1 LTEGWLGAAR
11 GFELIGVRAFYTFL
25 APPWHRVPSVK
36 ELRNGQHLSAE
47 TYRKGIRD
55 ARYYTGANFLRL
67 LTYIPI
73 FYGLQKVG
81 DRLAMSMLIAL
92 SAFHI
97 VSIFAE
103 SYKAI
108 VLVCAKSM
116 GRVVDD
122 PALLPVPPEPPH
134 PPLKGYFAPYRFESK
149 KGYQAIAMEWFRVRV
164 AKFVDSLSGGP
175 STDRGS
181 RKGLHNFV
189 QDTIAAEKIHW
200 IAAILSLIMAL
211 PFYIHRDV
219 GLAVYASSLVVLDL
233 YLVMLQR
240 YHRTR
245 VWDALRLP
253 RQN

>member
-1 LTEGWLGAAR
+1 MGAAR

-25 APPWHRVPSVK
+25 APPWHRVPSVR
-36 ELRNGQHLSAE
+36 ELRDGQYLSAE
-47 TYRKGIRD
+47 TFRKGIRD
-55 ARYYTGANFLRL
+55 ARYYTGANGLRL

-73 FYGLQKVG
+73 YYGLVKLQ
-81 DRLAMSMLIAL
+81 DRLALSMLVAL
-92 SAFHI
+92 SAFHL
-97 VSIFAE
+97 VSILAE
-103 SYKAI
+103 TYKAI
-108 VLVCAKSM
+108 VLLSAKKM

-122 PALLPVPPEPPH
+122 PSLVPIPPEPPK
-134 PPLKGYFAPYRFESK
+134 PPLKGYFSPYRFESK
-149 KGYQAIAMEWFRVRV
+149 RGYQSIAMEWFRVRV

-200 IAAILSLIMAL
+200 IAAVLSFVMAL
-211 PFYIHRDV
+211 PFYVQGDR
-219 GLAVYASSLVVLDL
+219 GMSAYASVLVVLDL

-245 VWDALRLP
+245 VWEALRLP